1 MGGAGASKSFAVG
14 GPGELLPV
22 LRDIRFDVGVG
33 EFMALVGPSG
43 CGKTTLLKMMAG
55 LESIDSGSILIRGK
69 VVRGVPLNI
78 GFVFQEPGLLPWR
91 TARQN
96 VEIGLAAQK
105 KSRAEVNAAVDRYLA
120 ITGLTDYAD
129 FPPYRLSGGM
139 QQRVA
144 LARALVGE
152 PDVLLMDEPFG
163 ALDAITRARL
173 QDELVEIIHKTHTST
188 VLVTHDVEEAIY
200 CSDRMAVFGPRPTG
214 VQELLNVPLSRPRSR
229 REWVECA
236 ELVQLREQ
244 VLGILNSL

>member
-1 MGGAGASKSFAVG
+1 VAGASKSFVVG
-14 GPGELLPV
+14 GPEGVLPV
-22 LRDIRFDVGVG
+22 LRDIRFDVAVG

-55 LESIDSGSILIRGK
+55 LESIDSGVISIRGQ
-69 VVRGVPLNI
+69 VVSGVPLNI

-96 VEIGLAAQK
+96 VEIGLVARK
-105 KSRAEVNAAVDRYLA
+105 KSRPEIREAVDHYLA
-120 ITGLTDYAD
+120 ITGLSDYAD
-129 FPPYRLSGGM
+129 YPPYRLSGGM

-163 ALDAITRARL
+163 ALDAITRTRL
-173 QDELVEIIHKTHTST
+173 QDELVDIIQKIHTST

-214 VQELLNVPLSRPRSR
+214 VQKILEVPLSRPRSR
-229 REWVECA
+229 REWIECTD
-236 ELVQLREQ
+236 LVQLREE
-244 VLGILNSL
+244 VLGILNTL

>member
-1 MGGAGASKSFAVG
+1 VAGASKSFAVG

-173 QDELVEIIHKTHTST
+173 QDELVEIIQKTHTST

>member
-1 MGGAGASKSFAVG
+1 VVGASKSFAVG

-173 QDELVEIIHKTHTST
+173 QDELVEIIQKTHTST

>member
-1 MGGAGASKSFAVG
+1 VAGASKSFAVG

-69 VVRGVPLNI
+69 VVCGVPLNI

-173 QDELVEIIHKTHTST
+173 QDELVEIIQKTHTST

>member
-1 MGGAGASKSFAVG
+1 VAGASKSFAVG

-55 LESIDSGSILIRGK
+55 LESINSGSILIRGK

-173 QDELVEIIHKTHTST
+173 QDELVEIIQKTHTST

>member
-1 MGGAGASKSFAVG
+1 VAGASKSFTVG
-14 GPGELLPV
+14 GPDERLV
-22 LRDIRFDVGVG
+22 VFRDIAFDVAAG
-33 EFMALVGPSG
+33 EFLALVGPSG

-55 LESIDSGSILIRGK
+55 LESIDSGSISIRGQ
-69 VVRGVPLNI
+69 VVTGVPHNI

-96 VEIGLAAQK
+96 VEIGLVAQK
-105 KSRAEVNAAVDRYLA
+105 KSRPEVREIVDHYLS
-120 ITGLTDYAD
+120 ITGLRDYAE

-163 ALDAITRARL
+163 ALDAITRTRL
-173 QDELVEIIHKTHTST
+173 QDELVDIIQTVGTST

-200 CSDRMAVFGPRPTG
+200 CSDRMAVFGPRPAG
-214 VQELLNVPLSRPRSR
+214 VQKVLEVPLSRPRSR
-229 REWVECA
+229 KEWVECID
-236 ELVQLREQ
+236 LVGVREE

>member
-1 MGGAGASKSFAVG
+1 VVGASKSFVVG
-14 GPGELLPV
+14 GPGGILPV
-22 LRDIRFDVGVG
+22 LHDIRFDVAVG

-55 LESIDSGSILIRGK
+55 LEPIDDGVISIRGEA
-69 VVRGVPLNI
+69 VRGVPLNI

-91 TARQN
+91 SARQN
-96 VEIGLAAQK
+96 VEIGLVARR
-105 KSRAEVNAAVDRYLA
+105 KSRREVDEAVDHYLG
-120 ITGLTDYAD
+120 ITGLRDYAD
-129 FPPYRLSGGM
+129 YPPYRLSGGM

-163 ALDAITRARL
+163 ALDAITRSRL
-173 QDELVEIIHKTHTST
+173 QDELVAILQKTHTST

-214 VQELLNVPLSRPRSR
+214 VQQVLQVPLSRPRSR
-229 REWVECA
+229 REWVESPD
-236 ELVQLREQ
+236 LVQLREQ

>member
-1 MGGAGASKSFAVG
+1 VAGASKSFAVG

-173 QDELVEIIHKTHTST
+173 QDELVEIIQKTHTST

-200 CSDRMAVFGPRPTG
+200 CSDRMAVFGPRPAG

>member
-1 MGGAGASKSFAVG
+1 VVGASKSFAVG

-55 LESIDSGSILIRGK
+55 LESINSGSILIRGK

-173 QDELVEIIHKTHTST
+173 QDELVEIIQKTHTST